1 MFKSLSSYDE
11 YDTIK
16 ITFNFFESYGR
27 FNMGEVVRQ
36 GFLTKK
42 TYMYVGRKVTLKKW
56 KPKWVV
62 LTRRGIFFF
71 DYRCVEVYNLIN
83 FNTKFIGR

>member
-1 MFKSLSSYDE
+1 
-11 YDTIK
+11 
-16 ITFNFFESYGR
+16 
-27 FNMGEVVRQ
+27 MGEVVRQ

-71 DYRCVEVYNLIN
+71 DYRCVEVRHVIIHSLIV
-83 FNTKFIGR
+83 KRQIKQLDIYYSHHKILK